1 MNRDDFYLLN
11 DMEKYN
17 PHFDRKSYESRP
29 TEEVI
34 AEFRKFYENFA
45 AVDLLTWC
53 RVNEPGDTMIYKS
66 GYWDQICFVKDVL
79 LNVCWKTYDDYKK
92 NPPLVVGTHTSKSID
107 LPIYKI
113 KLSPDVTI
121 YMRYNFHDW
130 KITVDSTKPIDIYVY
145 SRDGLFN
152 PGETISSCYCEGFDR
167 AGVPVYGSYHD
178 SRNQFTIEIG
188 NNYKLYTFLHL
199 VMNCIYRPT
208 SEPCDHSYQDMPVCV
223 HCGEML

>member
-1 MNRDDFYLLN
+1 MNRDDLYLLD

-17 PHFDRKSYESRP
+17 PHFDRKSYEARP

-79 LNVCWKTYDDYKK
+79 LNVCWKKYDYKA
-92 NPPLVVGTHTSKSID
+92 NPPLVIGTHTSKSID
-107 LPIYKI
+107 LPVYKI
-113 KLSPDVTI
+113 KISDDVTI

-130 KITVDSTKPIDIYVY
+130 KVTVDSTIPITVDHRGIFDLK
-145 SRDGLFN
+145 RAIN
-152 PGETISSCYCEGFDR
+152 SCYCEGFLT
-167 AGVPVYGSYHD
+167 AGVPVYRSYAD
-178 SRNQFTIEIG
+178 YKKKFTVNLDDKRFICFSADVDE
-188 NNYKLYTFLHL
+188 
-199 VMNCIYRPT
+199 
-208 SEPCDHSYQDMPVCV
+208 
-223 HCGEML
+223 